1 MKFDKLNES
10 VLTAMSAD
18 IEVIR
23 EHELKTVDLLGAIMP
38 AVLSHVHGNANPD
51 MLNNLIGALSPAN
64 RKTALVFFDFY
75 QAHKYVVDP
84 EDARKR
90 IFGKR
95 DKGLKKAKEAEA
107 VKFFSV
113 DPNTDEVNPD
123 EGYFNGDYWLWVE
136 EKVKVKTTDVDYM
149 ALLKQAMKNARD
161 ESKGGY
167 SADDIFKALLA
178 DESDLN
184 LESIVDAVKL
194 DKDLEVELAEVA

>member
-1 MKFDKLNES
+1 MKFDKLNDS
-10 VLTAMSAD
+10 LLTAMSAD

-23 EHELKTVDLLGAIMP
+23 EHEAKTVDLLGAIMP
-38 AVLSHVHGNANPD
+38 SVLQHVHGNSNPN
-51 MLNNLIGALSPAN
+51 MMNNLIGALSPAN

-90 IFGKR
+90 LYGKR
-95 DKGLKKAKEAEA
+95 DKGLKKAKELEA
-107 VKFFSV
+107 VKFFSL
-113 DPNTDEVNPD
+113 DPNTGEPNPD
-123 EGYFNGDYWLWVE
+123 EGYFGGDYWLWVE

-149 ALLKQAMKNARD
+149 ALLKQAMKNAKD
-161 ESKGGY
+161 KGGY
-167 SADDIFKALLA
+167 TA
-178 DESDLN
+178 DELFQSLIADEDDLN